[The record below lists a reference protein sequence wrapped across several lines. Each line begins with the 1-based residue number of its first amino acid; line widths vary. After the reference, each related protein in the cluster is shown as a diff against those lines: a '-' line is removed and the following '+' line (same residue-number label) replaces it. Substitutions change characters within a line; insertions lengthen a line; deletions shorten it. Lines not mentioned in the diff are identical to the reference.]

1 MFTYATK
8 PVGVNCSKIYKVMWF
23 GGIAIVEKLWHRVH
37 LLTVPNPTKRS
48 PHLTRMTLLGKF
60 EWVSVIKQQPS
71 TYWNKLVRYRI
82 THCKEN
88 LAPSR
93 DRISLSSS
101 TRTVGTKRV
110 IRNGYISGLKHA
122 MSECLLESGTNS
134 KQVFNSLYTLF
145 LVSVVLDF
153 IFNVTKCTG

>member
-1 MFTYATK
+1 
-8 PVGVNCSKIYKVMWF
+8 
-23 GGIAIVEKLWHRVH
+23 
-37 LLTVPNPTKRS
+37 
-48 PHLTRMTLLGKF
+48 
-60 EWVSVIKQQPS
+60 
-71 TYWNKLVRYRI
+71 
-82 THCKEN
+82 
-88 LAPSR
+88 
-93 DRISLSSS
+93 LSSS

-122 MSECLLESGTNS
+122 MSECLLESETNS